1 MGLPKLSVPTYNV
14 TLPSNGKT
22 IRVRPF
28 LVKEE
33 KMLLMAAQS
42 KDPSDIINTTKQV
55 ITNCLVDDD
64 VNVDSIPFFDIDYLF
79 IALRAKSISES
90 IEVQF
95 TCNHKVD
102 DNKCGAVF
110 AVDLDIANVAIV
122 KDETILSRVPITDKV
137 AIQFKYPKYSA
148 VKKILSGENAFEHK
162 TKLIQA
168 SIDYII
174 DGENIYQAN
183 EYSKED
189 FDEFFENLTK
199 SQLEKLEEWVDNFPS
214 FEVKAEKTC
223 PRCGFDHK
231 LRYKDFNSFFF

>member
-1 MGLPKLSVPTYNV
+1 MSLPKLSVPTYNI
-14 TLPSNGKT
+14 TLPSTGKT

-42 KDPSDIINTTKQV
+42 KDPSDIINTTKQI
-55 ITNCLVDDD
+55 ITNCLIDDD

-90 IEVQF
+90 IEIKF
-95 TCNHKVD
+95 TCNHKVND
-102 DNKCGAVF
+102 DKCGAVF
-110 AVDLDIANVAIV
+110 EVDLDIANVVIV
-122 KDETILSRVPITDKV
+122 KDETIPSRVYITDKIAV
-137 AIQFKYPKYSA
+137 QFKYPKYSA
-148 VKKILSGENAFEHK
+148 VKKIMSGENAFEHK

-189 FDEFFENLTK
+189 FDEFFDNLTK
-199 SQLEKLEEWVDNFPS
+199 SQLEKLELWVDNFPT
-214 FEVKAEKTC
+214 FEVKADKTC

-231 LRYKDFNSFFF
+231 LRYREFNSFFF